1 MALAAPTV
9 EEARYG
15 RRRAAKSSIGGAVG
29 CQGGLVHCCGE
40 VSAWRGAAERAKTR
54 AASLSARAQ
63 FVQYARSGRVQC
75 THGRCSMQCRGMLQ
89 VTVEVGKQ
97 QE

>member
-9 EEARYG
+9 AEARSR
-15 RRRAAKSSIGGAVG
+15 RRRAAKSSVGGTVG
-29 CQGGLVHCCGE
+29 CQGGLACCCDE

-54 AASLSARAQ
+54 GASVSAQAR

-75 THGRCSMQCRGMLQ
+75 THERCSIKCRGMLQ
-89 VTVEVGKQ
+89 VLGEVGKQ
-97 QE
+97 QN